1 MHPILVA
8 LIAFTASLI
17 ASIMGSLL
25 APLFNQFLNIHKN
38 KRDETLKYLEE
49 TYLLAKQINTYCNHV
64 LNHIV
69 FLIAAQT
76 NKIDLTNISKL
87 PEEPFSR
94 MDTLLDYHLQAP
106 TDFIHRTKNLYDE
119 ILYSFRPIAEAINS
133 PINKEHLYN
142 KAVEK
147 CITAIGKAPTLSNQ
161 IITWVKSERN
171 KIESSPSVF
180 QKRYWALL
188 IIKIKTCNF
197 INFLNKKENT

>member
-64 LNHIV
+64 LNHII

-76 NKIDLTNISKL
+76 NKIDLTNIHKV

-106 TDFIHRTKNLYDE
+106 TDFTSRTKNLYDE
-119 ILYSFRPIAEAINS
+119 ILYSFRPIAEAINL
-133 PINKEHLYN
+133 PANKENFYS
-142 KAVEK
+142 KAIEQ
-147 CITAIGKAPTLSNQ
+147 CITAIGKAPMLSSQ
-161 IITWVKSERN
+161 IITWVKSEKN
-171 KIESSPSVF
+171 KIESSPSIF
-180 QKRYWALL
+180 QKNFWINL
-188 IIKIKTCNF
+188 ISKIKTAF
-197 INFLNKKENT
+197 IHRINQRENI